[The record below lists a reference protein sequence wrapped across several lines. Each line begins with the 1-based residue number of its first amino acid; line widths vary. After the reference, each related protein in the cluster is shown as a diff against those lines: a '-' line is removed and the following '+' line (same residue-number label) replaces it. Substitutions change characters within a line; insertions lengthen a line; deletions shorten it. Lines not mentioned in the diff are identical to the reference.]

1 LYVKIFSKLKIF
13 DLFIFKWKGIQ
24 EHIITN
30 CQISHDGSSLC
41 TGTDL
46 DGILTIWDTKTGLI
60 KTSIRNLHES
70 LITSCQF
77 NMKDDRIIST
87 SSDKTTK
94 FFDLI
99 SHHTTMTLRYT
110 KKYVFIERD

>member
-70 LITSCQF
+70 IITSCQF

>member
-1 LYVKIFSKLKIF
+1 LI
-13 DLFIFKWKGIQ
+13 DLFILKWKGVQ
-24 EHIITN
+24 EHIVTN

-41 TGTDL
+41 SGTDL
-46 DGILTIWDTKTGLI
+46 DGIITIWDTKTGLI
-60 KTSIRNLHES
+60 KTCIRNLHES

-77 NMKDDRIIST
+77 NIADDRIIST

-99 SHHTTMTLRYT
+99 SHRTTMTLRYKK
-110 KKYVFIERD
+110 KKYIYRD

>member
-1 LYVKIFSKLKIF
+1 MYVKIFSKLKIF

>member
-1 LYVKIFSKLKIF
+1 M
-13 DLFIFKWKGIQ
+13 
-24 EHIITN
+24 ITS

-41 TGTDL
+41 SGTDL
-46 DGILTIWDTKTGLI
+46 DGIITIWDTKTGLI

-77 NMKDDRIIST
+77 NMVDDRIIST

-99 SHHTTMTLRYT
+99 SHRTTMTLRYIKR
-110 KKYVFIERD
+110 KKGIHI